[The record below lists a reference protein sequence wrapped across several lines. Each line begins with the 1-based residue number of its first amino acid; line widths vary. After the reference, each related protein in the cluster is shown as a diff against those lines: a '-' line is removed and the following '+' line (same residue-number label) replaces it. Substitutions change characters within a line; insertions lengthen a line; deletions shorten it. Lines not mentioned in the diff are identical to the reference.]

1 VRENVYRIKDEIAYR
16 KAADGTMTIVSP
28 VTDKIITINTS
39 ATEVWEMI
47 DGKRNMD
54 EIKEQ
59 FISKHRDDA
68 DFPGETEAEHDTEV
82 ILEEFLKRELIEE
95 IKIEYPGG

>member
-1 VRENVYRIKDEIAYR
+1 VRKNKYIIKDEVAYR

-47 DGKRNMD
+47 DGKLNMD

-59 FISKHRDDA
+59 FISKHKDDA
-68 DFPGETEAEHDTEV
+68 DFPGETQAEHDIDV
-82 ILEEFLKRELIEE
+82 ILEEFFKRELIEE
-95 IKIEYPGG
+95 IK

>member
-1 VRENVYRIKDEIAYR
+1 MRKIYKIKDEVAFR

-39 ATEVWEMI
+39 ATEIWEVI
-47 DGKRNMD
+47 DGKLNMD
-54 EIKEQ
+54 EIMER

-68 DFPGETEAEHDTEV
+68 DFPGESQAEHDAEV

-95 IKIEYPGG
+95 IK